1 MSCDLHCHTKISDGS
16 LGIEELIGVA
26 KRRGLTAIGITD
38 HDSTAGASRG
48 VIIGKRQDFQVIHGV
63 ELSTYDTQ
71 RGRKAHLLCY
81 LADAPGRL
89 EGICCRNI
97 ESRKAAAVQ
106 MMRKLLRYY
115 PITPELVARC
125 ATGSLSVYKQHIMHA
140 LMDAGYTDSIF
151 GPLYDKLFDPEEGIV
166 LVEPEYPD
174 TREVLQLIHSAGGI
188 AVLAH
193 PYTYHSEALLEEL
206 VTLGLD
212 GVEVYHPH
220 HSQQQIDALLDFA
233 SAHNLLITGGSDF
246 HGMYSRDIR
255 PMGSVTVE
263 DSVLQAML
271 QYKAVRKPQ
280 TL

>member
-38 HDSTAGASRG
+38 HDSTAGATRG
-48 VIIGKRQDFQVIHGV
+48 AIIGKRQDFQVIQGV
-63 ELSTYDTQ
+63 ELSTFDTQ
-71 RGRKAHLLCY
+71 RGQKAHLLCY
-81 LADAPGRL
+81 LPDSPDRL
-89 EGICCRNI
+89 QGICRRNTD
-97 ESRKAAAVQ
+97 SRKAAAVQ

-115 PITPELVARC
+115 PITPELVVKC
-125 ATGSLSVYKQHIMHA
+125 ATGSLSIYKQHIMHA

-151 GPLYDKLFDPEEGIV
+151 GPLYDKLFAPGEGTV

-193 PYTYHSEALLEEL
+193 PYTYHSEALMEEL
-206 VTLGLD
+206 VPLGLD
-212 GVEVYHPH
+212 GVEAYHPL
-220 HSQQQIDALLDFA
+220 HSQQQTDALLDFA
-233 SAHNLLITGGSDF
+233 NTHNLLVTGGTDF
-246 HGMYSRDIR
+246 HGMYSPDIR

-263 DSVLQAML
+263 DSVLQALL
-271 QYKAVRKPQ
+271 QYKTTRKQ
-280 TL
+280 KSQ